1 MTSPKSRSFIVLA
14 VATFL
19 SALTPQSA
27 PADEQSPQWNAG
39 SAFVVITPEDSMWMA
54 GYASRNKPSEGVAL
68 DLYAKALALKDN
80 DGHQGVIITLDLIS
94 VPRPLRDVVAQ
105 RVQKEYGIPASS
117 LMMNCSHTHC
127 GPELRTSESSL
138 QGLEAEREKLARAY
152 ATKLEEKLVA
162 LVGVA
167 IENSEPSRLSYC
179 RAKAAFAMNRR
190 LPNGDSFRN
199 SPNPNGPVDHD
210 VPVLKVENADGE
222 LKTLLFGYA
231 CHNTTIGIYEFCG
244 DYAGYAQRYLQEA
257 HPGVTAM
264 FVEGCGGDQN
274 PYPRRTIE
282 LARVHGKT
290 LATAVDAALQT
301 PQQPVNGPL
310 KIAMSEVELDYATPP
325 SQAELQE
332 RLKSTNKYIKR
343 HAERLLD
350 QIERN
355 GAIRTSYSPLI
366 QTLQFGDDLT
376 MIALPGETVVD
387 YSLRLKKELSG
398 RNVWVAGYSN
408 DVFAYVPSLRIL
420 REGGYEGGGAM
431 IYMTTVVQ
439 PGPFT
444 ETVEERIIEGVHA
457 LLRAPAVS
465 KE

>member
-1 MTSPKSRSFIVLA
+1 MTSPKNRSFLLLA
-14 VATFL
+14 IAAFL
-19 SALTPQSA
+19 SAFSLQSA
-27 PADEQSPQWNAG
+27 TADEQAPQWNAG

-68 DLYAKALALKDN
+68 DLYAKALVLKDA

-94 VPRPLRDVVAQ
+94 VPRPLRDAVAL

-152 ATKLEEKLVA
+152 ATKLEEQLVA
-162 LVGVA
+162 LVGA
-167 IENSEPSRLSYC
+167 ALENSEPSRLSYC
-179 RAKAAFAMNRR
+179 RARAAFAMNRR
-190 LPNGDSFRN
+190 LPQGDSFRN

-210 VPVLKVENADGE
+210 VPVLKIENADGE

-244 DYAGYAQRYLQEA
+244 DYAGYAQHYLQAA

-301 PQQPVNGPL
+301 PQQPVAGPL
-310 KIAMSEVELDYATPP
+310 KVAMSEVTLDYATPP
-325 SQAELQE
+325 SKEELQE

-350 QIERN
+350 QIERK

-444 ETVEERIIEGVHA
+444 ETVEERIIEGVHT
-457 LLRAPAVS
+457 LLSGPAKS
-465 KE
+465 EK

>member
-1 MTSPKSRSFIVLA
+1 MNRLKKRISVFLVLSTSLSFIVI
-14 VATFL
+14 
-19 SALTPQSA
+19 QSA
-27 PADEQSPQWNAG
+27 RAVDEPAEWMAG
-39 SAFVVITPEDSMWMA
+39 SSFVVITPDKPMWMA

-68 DLYAKALALKDN
+68 DLYAKALFLKDK
-80 DGHQGVIITLDLIS
+80 QGRQGAIITTDLIS
-94 VPRPLRDVVAQ
+94 VPRPLRDAVARRIQ
-105 RVQKEYGIPASS
+105 NKFGIPATS

-138 QGLEAEREKLARAY
+138 VGLEPERDKQAREYAKL
-152 ATKLEEKLVA
+152 LEDKLVA
-162 LVGVA
+162 LVGAA
-167 IENSEPSRLSYC
+167 IANSIPSKLSYC
-179 RAKAAFAMNRR
+179 RARAAFAMNRR
-190 LPNGDSFRN
+190 LPVGGSFRN
-199 SPNPNGPVDHD
+199 SPNPDGPVDHD
-210 VPVLKVENADGE
+210 VPVLKVTGNDGK

-244 DYAGYAQRYLQEA
+244 DYAGFAQKYLEAA

-301 PQQPVNGPL
+301 PPLSVRGPL
-310 KIAMSEVELDYATPP
+310 KIALSEVNLDYATPP
-325 SQAELQE
+325 TKDELQA

-350 QIERN
+350 QLKRD
-355 GAIRTSYSPLI
+355 GKIRTSYKTLI
-366 QTLQFGDDLT
+366 QAIQFGEDLT

-387 YSLRLKKELSG
+387 YSLRLKQELSG
-398 RNVWVAGYSN
+398 SNVWVAGYSN
-408 DVFAYVPSLRIL
+408 DVFAYVPSRRVLE
-420 REGGYEGGGAM
+420 EGGYEGGGAM

-444 ETVEERIIEGVHA
+444 ETVEERIINGVHA
-457 LLRAPAVS
+457 LLKQTGTTKR
-465 KE
+465 